1 MYGCMYSPLNRY
13 INFYYG
19 IPTILLMYV
28 CMYVCIVGLD
38 NEINNL
44 TLQCVRPVAEVRPL
58 KIVTGLKRRRSRVRS
73 LTCEATVCLS
83 NNYF

>member
-19 IPTILLMYV
+19 IPTILR
-28 CMYVCIVGLD
+28 MYVCIVGLD

-83 NNYF
+83 NNYY